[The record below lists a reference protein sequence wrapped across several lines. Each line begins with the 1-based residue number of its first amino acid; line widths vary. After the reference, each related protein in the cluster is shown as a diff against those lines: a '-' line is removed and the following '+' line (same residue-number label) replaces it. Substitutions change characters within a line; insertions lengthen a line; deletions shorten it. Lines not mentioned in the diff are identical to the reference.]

1 MPHLKGTTM
10 STLTTMTIKDLI
22 ALHNEHVDDE
32 GKIKSFKGRKDDLIK
47 VVAGLIRKSRGT
59 TIREVAERLLMEV
72 AETVDGQKIGHP
84 YEYVLEQVQAE
95 FPEGN
100 TSVKS
105 LRWYNTKLNGNPNI
119 KMPIRPRKKVVKP
132 AVTTSD
138 EQSETPIL
146 DAIVE
151 EFETADPIA

>member
-1 MPHLKGTTM
+1 M
-10 STLTTMTIKDLI
+10 STLNTMTIKELI
-22 ALHNEHVDDE
+22 ALHNEHVGDDDD
-32 GKIKSFKGRKDDLIK
+32 KIKSFKGRKDDLIK

-72 AETVDGQKIGHP
+72 AEVKDGQKIGHP
-84 YEYVLEQVQAE
+84 YEYVLAQVQAE

-132 AVTTSD
+132 ETTNE
-138 EQSETPIL
+138 EQSETPII
-146 DAIVE
+146 DAIIAE
-151 EFETADPIA
+151 AELTDPIA